1 MNLSKNFTLSEFTE
15 SATASKYKLNNTPSP
30 EVIKNLEK
38 LCVNCLQKLRDK
50 IGMPIKISSGYRS
63 ILVNKKVKGSDT
75 SQHIKGEAAD
85 IKVEGLTPKQLYNY
99 ILNNAIPFDQLILEP
114 TWVHISWSSTRRRR
128 HFWVQK

>member
-15 SATASKYKLNNTPSP
+15 SATASKYKLDNTPSP

-99 ILNNAIPFDQLILEP
+99 ILNNGIPFDQLILEP

-128 HFWVQK
+128 QFWVQK